1 MLTQY
6 LENARR
12 AFMWTSFSP
21 DKRAESIC
29 KEYSELLKSDL
40 ELIDAQNGD
49 KDHYKTKFI
58 ALWLTWLNRK
68 SNCFSMMIT
77 GGSNFNHRRH
87 QKANSSEA
95 KACETFHNWRE
106 YYFKKLGAKVKP
118 KGVDAELEAARRE
131 LDRNFADLNRMKE
144 ANKVIKAAKND
155 EAKEIQGLINLG
167 FKNSEVV
174 DILSPRAPYK
184 KGFES
189 FSLTNCRNRLKRYE
203 ERVEMLERKIGQRNE
218 VGNTEFQ
225 GEGVK
230 VIINREAD
238 RVQIFHDSKPP
249 QAVIIELKKAAFNWS
264 PSNGCWQRKLT
275 QHGLFAAQLVTKIK
289 LT

>member
-6 LENARR
+6 LETARR

-21 DKRAESIC
+21 DKRSESIV

-58 ALWLTWLNRK
+58 GLWLTWLHRK

-106 YYFKKLGAKVKP
+106 YYFKKLGAR
-118 KGVDAELEAARRE
+118 VDAELEAARRE
-131 LDRNFADLNRMKE
+131 LDLNFANLNRMKE

-155 EAKEIQGLINLG
+155 EAKEVQGLLNLG
-167 FKNSEVV
+167 FKDNEVV
-174 DILSPRAPYK
+174 DILSPMRGYK

-218 VGNTEFQ
+218 VGNTEYQ

-230 VIINREAD
+230 VVINREAD
-238 RVQIFHDSKPP
+238 RVQIFHDTKPA
-249 QAVIIELKKAAFNWS
+249 QSVIIELKKFAFNWS

-275 QHGLFAAQLVTKIK
+275 QHGIFAAQQVTKIK